1 MKKSIIKS
9 IALGIGGL
17 LSLSF
22 LFGTGLSNQF
32 INKKENNNINQF
44 NIRKYIN
51 TEGTKLPSSGG
62 SLASGT
68 YYLDSDMTLTN
79 YISCATGKNII
90 INLNGFSLSA
100 KPNSNQTI
108 VYVKGGTLTINGK
121 DDVSGTMGTLC
132 NGTGYYDGSYTRGG
146 AIAMYADG
154 TNVSNVT
161 INDCNIGNNTAA
173 FAGAIFISKGS
184 TATLN
189 NCNVYNND
197 STSDPSYGYR
207 GAIYVEDASSTVN
220 INGGEI
226 YNNEGGVLLWGNNS
240 QSSSANL
247 NGVYVHD
254 NAKFGVRLHGSANG
268 NAPLTIAGDTIIKNN
283 PSASSTEQANLRLN
297 GSNRGKFTFPS
308 GLGDNAYIGITM
320 QGTYGV
326 FTSGWSQYMGDA
338 DFKDYFFS
346 DSTAAII
353 GKNPSGELL
362 LGAPRA
368 VTYNTE
374 HGTAPDSDTVAD
386 GSIIL
391 NEPTSPSEV
400 GYEFQGWY
408 KDSGF
413 ETAWNFATDTV
424 TADTTLYAKW
434 EEGVDP
440 AVANVIQLINDI
452 GDLTYDGGANDSLDD
467 IVAAKTAYDALT
479 PSQKEIVNGV
489 NKDVLDHDILT
500 YQHVDNVG
508 DLIKEIPE
516 PSDSQEYYDA
526 VDAAYAAYYALT
538 DEEEAIL
545 NADLNFEYKK
555 TLDDNVGA
563 KEVIEIIKGI
573 GEVTYN
579 GGQDDSK
586 DDIVTAQQAYDNL
599 TSEQKELVNQANKD
613 DLDDAKETYENVDDA
628 VHAIEA
634 IGDINHGGEND
645 SKDKINTA
653 RTTYDQLTNEQKDL
667 VNNYQETYKDLNDA
681 EKVYTV
687 LEKIDDIGA
696 GDDEEKIKTARDA
709 YETLT
714 SEQKELVKDEYV
726 QKLNLAE
733 KRSEDTN
740 KQANILF
747 IIFLIL
753 FIILIIS
760 GLIVLYVLLKR
771 RKEEDV
777 NNNKQVKLASVSGLL
792 PFAIFASYFTST
804 NFIILYVLAAI
815 AILIWL
821 TNLILFV
828 SNKRQKEVK
837 VEAKCEAVAINK
849 PQVSQT
855 ELVNDD
861 DEVETIKDEKGN
873 IFQIRF
879 IKSFTAKLIQSSD
892 ETKKYYEELKNEVLS
907 YKKTNSRISWHYDA
921 VNVGRNCV
929 LKFAVRG
936 KTLCVYLPLNA
947 DDYIDSKYKVEK
959 VESKKYE
966 DVPCLYRIKNDRRLG
981 YAKELIALV
990 ASNLG
995 LEKGEERH
1003 EVYSDLPYEANKPL
1017 VARGLIKEFKV
1028 QVSKPV
1034 EPQVLES
1041 KVNSDGDEVVLAKDS
1056 RGNIFEIR
1064 YIKSFTA
1071 KLSQSED
1078 VVKDYYTVL
1087 KNYALSYKG
1096 THSRVSWHY
1105 DAINVGRDYV
1115 LKFVIRGKTLCVYF
1129 ALNADNY
1136 AESKYK
1142 VEKVESKRYLDTP
1155 CLYRIK
1161 NDRRCEYAKDLIDE
1175 VMKKVEAPK
1184 GKEQN
1189 EDYHLPKEST
1199 KALLAKGL
1207 IKELKSKVQDQKVTK
1222 KYESISAIKADEV
1235 MSDEKAEASIEEVTV
1250 NKHQEGTKEIIN
1262 IDTLSEHYNN
1272 GDEVTLESLIEKK
1285 LVPSKTGHIKVLARG
1300 VLDKTLHVVA
1310 NEYSLQAVKMI
1321 ILVGGSVKKVK

>member
-51 TEGTKLPSSGG
+51 TEGTKLPSNGG

-338 DFKDYFFS
+338 DFNDYFFS
-346 DSTAAII
+346 DSTTVII

-362 LGAPRA
+362 LGAPRT

-374 HGTAPDSDTVAD
+374 HGTAPDPDTVAD

-391 NEPTSPSEV
+391 NEPTSPSEA

-479 PSQKEIVNGV
+479 PAQKEIVNGV

-555 TLDDNVGA
+555 TLDDHVEA

-599 TSEQKELVNQANKD
+599 TNEQKELVNQANKD
-613 DLDDAKETYENVDDA
+613 DLDDAKETYDNVDDA

-634 IGDINHGGEND
+634 IGNINHGGEND

-653 RTTYDQLTNEQKDL
+653 RTAYDQLTNEQKDL
-667 VNNYQETYKDLNDA
+667 VNNYQETYNDLHDA

-687 LEKIDDIGA
+687 LEKIDDIGE
-696 GDDEEKIKTARDA
+696 GDDDEKIKTARDA

-714 SEQKELVKDEYV
+714 TEQKELVKDEYV

-753 FIILIIS
+753 FIILIVS
-760 GLIVLYVLLKR
+760 GLIVLYLLLKR
-771 RKEEDV
+771 RNEEND

-855 ELVNDD
+855 ELVNED

-879 IKSFTAKLIQSSD
+879 IKSFTAKLIQSPG

-921 VNVGRNCV
+921 VNVGRNYV

-947 DDYIDSKYKVEK
+947 DDYTNSKYKVEK

-990 ASNLG
+990 AANYG
-995 LEKGEERH
+995 LEKGGEH
-1003 EVYSDLPYEANKPL
+1003 NEVYSDLPYEPNKPL
-1017 VARGLIKEFKV
+1017 VER
-1028 QVSKPV
+1028 
-1034 EPQVLES
+1034 
-1041 KVNSDGDEVVLAKDS
+1041 
-1056 RGNIFEIR
+1056 
-1064 YIKSFTA
+1064 
-1071 KLSQSED
+1071 
-1078 VVKDYYTVL
+1078 
-1087 KNYALSYKG
+1087 
-1096 THSRVSWHY
+1096 
-1105 DAINVGRDYV
+1105 
-1115 LKFVIRGKTLCVYF
+1115 
-1129 ALNADNY
+1129 
-1136 AESKYK
+1136 
-1142 VEKVESKRYLDTP
+1142 
-1155 CLYRIK
+1155 
-1161 NDRRCEYAKDLIDE
+1161 
-1175 VMKKVEAPK
+1175 
-1184 GKEQN
+1184 
-1189 EDYHLPKEST
+1189 
-1199 KALLAKGL
+1199 GL
-1207 IKELKSKVQDQKVTK
+1207 IKELKSKVQDQKVIE
-1222 KYESISAIKADEV
+1222 KYESISASKADEV
-1235 MSDEKAEASIEEVTV
+1235 MSDEKAEASIEEIMV
-1250 NKHQEGTKEIIN
+1250 NKHDEGRKEIIN

-1285 LVPSKTGHIKVLARG
+1285 LVSSKTGHIKVLARG